1 MKYHGYYLFDAL
13 RPVSSTDISFKADYS
28 RIGKFYQ
35 KQQKHINIEHT
46 ATLKY
51 NFECINTNERGDLLN
66 HFNGVYGSHD
76 KFLMR
81 SYKTDFILKEPAVTD
96 DTSIT
101 VEFSKEYYQFQFHAF
116 LIYIE
121 GHSKIYKVIGIGEND
136 PTKTVLYLDSGLS
149 NNIEACKTIEICYL
163 GRWDSDAL
171 SFDHDDILYSTT
183 AIGFQEVSQAEFE
196 ISV

>member
-1 MKYHGYYLFDAL
+1 MDYNGISMFGAL
-13 RPVSSTDISFKADYS
+13 TPVGSTNISFKADYS

-35 KQQKHINIEHT
+35 KQQKHINIEHR
-46 ATLKY
+46 ANIKY
-51 NFECINTNERGDLLN
+51 TFECINTHERFELLSA
-66 HFNGVYGSHD
+66 FSRAYGSHD

-121 GHSKIYKVIGIGEND
+121 GHSKIYKVIGVGEND